1 MREVLIAI
9 KFHAP
14 PRTRRANG
22 LTMNWTKPRRM
33 CDAERYQRDIR
44 EVVFVRRLFVIVLAL
59 LFVAP
64 QLGQNVGA
72 SPLERAVREQDNQG
86 RRVMRVPDNGRRR
99 RVRGEFRRRRGR
111 GIKSAFARAG
121 RGAGRGGKRF
131 GQNMA
136 RGRPVRAGKE
146 LGKGMGTFGKHTGKG
161 VARSVRRAVT
171 P

>member
-1 MREVLIAI
+1 M
-9 KFHAP
+9 
-14 PRTRRANG
+14 
-22 LTMNWTKPRRM
+22 
-33 CDAERYQRDIR
+33 
-44 EVVFVRRLFVIVLAL
+44 RRLFVIGLAL
-59 LFVAP
+59 LFALP
-64 QLGQNVGA
+64 CCYAGGQRRWNA
-72 SPLERAVREQDNQG
+72 HARALAAREQDEQD

-99 RVRGEFRRRRGR
+99 RVRGEYRRRRR
-111 GIKSAFARAG
+111 AGIKSAFARAG

-161 VARSVRRAVT
+161 IARSVRRAVT

>member
-1 MREVLIAI
+1 M
-9 KFHAP
+9 
-14 PRTRRANG
+14 
-22 LTMNWTKPRRM
+22 
-33 CDAERYQRDIR
+33 
-44 EVVFVRRLFVIVLAL
+44 RRLFVIISAL
-59 LFVAP
+59 LFVLPFMGREMKAR
-64 QLGQNVGA
+64 A
-72 SPLERAVREQDNQG
+72 SLLRESSSQE

-99 RVRGEFRRRRGR
+99 RVRSEYRRRKGR

>member
-1 MREVLIAI
+1 MRADCAMLWSEARPDI
-9 KFHAP
+9 
-14 PRTRRANG
+14 
-22 LTMNWTKPRRM
+22 TKEIFM
-33 CDAERYQRDIR
+33 
-44 EVVFVRRLFVIVLAL
+44 RRLFVIVSAL
-59 LFVAP
+59 LFVLPFAGP
-64 QLGQNVGA
+64 GTSARA
-72 SPLERAVREQDNQG
+72 SLARQSSSQEE
-86 RRVMRVPDNGRRR
+86 RRVLRVPDNGRRR
-99 RVRGEFRRRRGR
+99 RVRSEYRRRRGR

>member
-1 MREVLIAI
+1 M
-9 KFHAP
+9 
-14 PRTRRANG
+14 
-22 LTMNWTKPRRM
+22 
-33 CDAERYQRDIR
+33 
-44 EVVFVRRLFVIVLAL
+44 RRLFVIVLAT
-59 LFVAP
+59 LFVLP
-64 QLGQNVGA
+64 QLGQSLGA
-72 SPLERAVREQDNQG
+72 RPLAALMRAQDDQG
-86 RRVMRVPDNGRRR
+86 RRVMRVEGNGRRRR
-99 RVRGEFRRRRGR
+99 RVRGEFRRRKGR

-161 VARSVRRAVT
+161 IARSVRRAVT

>member
-1 MREVLIAI
+1 M
-9 KFHAP
+9 
-14 PRTRRANG
+14 
-22 LTMNWTKPRRM
+22 
-33 CDAERYQRDIR
+33 
-44 EVVFVRRLFVIVLAL
+44 RRLFVIVLAT
-59 LFVAP
+59 LFVLP
-64 QLGQNVGA
+64 QLGQSLGA
-72 SPLERAVREQDNQG
+72 RPLAAPLLRAQDGQG
-86 RRVMRVPDNGRRR
+86 RRVMRVDGNGRRRR
-99 RVRGEFRRRRGR
+99 RVRGEFRRRKGR

-161 VARSVRRAVT
+161 IARSVRRAVT

>member
-1 MREVLIAI
+1 MRKLFIIGFALMFVLPLMGRELSA
-9 KFHAP
+9 
-14 PRTRRANG
+14 RTR
-22 LTMNWTKPRRM
+22 
-33 CDAERYQRDIR
+33 E
-44 EVVFVRRLFVIVLAL
+44 
-59 LFVAP
+59 
-64 QLGQNVGA
+64 
-72 SPLERAVREQDNQG
+72 SAVRGQDDQG
-86 RRVMRVPDNGRRR
+86 RHVMRVPDNGRRR
-99 RVRGEFRRRRGR
+99 RVRGERRRRGR

-121 RGAGRGGKRF
+121 RGAGRGGRRF

>member
-1 MREVLIAI
+1 M
-9 KFHAP
+9 
-14 PRTRRANG
+14 
-22 LTMNWTKPRRM
+22 
-33 CDAERYQRDIR
+33 
-44 EVVFVRRLFVIVLAL
+44 RRLFVIVLAV
-59 LFVAP
+59 LFTLPFMGREMKAR
-64 QLGQNVGA
+64 A
-72 SPLERAVREQDNQG
+72 SLVRESSSQD
-86 RRVMRVPDNGRRR
+86 RHVMQMPDNGRRR
-99 RVRGEFRRRRGR
+99 RVRSDSRRRKGR